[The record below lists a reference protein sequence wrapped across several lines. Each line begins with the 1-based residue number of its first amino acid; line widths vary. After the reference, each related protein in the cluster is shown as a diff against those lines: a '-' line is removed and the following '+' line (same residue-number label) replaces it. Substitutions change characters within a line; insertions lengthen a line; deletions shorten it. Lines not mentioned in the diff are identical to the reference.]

1 MTVSKNQL
9 VSGATKFARNEIVNK
24 IPDKNFKM
32 VISMLVNLLE
42 VKPELADEFLEPM
55 ADKDGMYDIELLE
68 MVLCKTMDEFGD
80 FPIVIP
86 EPKNPAL
93 KLMFPAEKE
102 LRFSSDD
109 VRRLKSYIMGV

>member
-42 VKPELADEFLEPM
+42 VKPELADEFLQPM
-55 ADKDGMYDIELLE
+55 ADKDGMYDMDLLE
-68 MVLCKTMDEFGD
+68 SVLCRTLDEYGD
-80 FPIVIP
+80 FPVII
-86 EPKNPAL
+86 PAI
-93 KLMFPAEKE
+93 KFISPSEKE
-102 LRFSSDD
+102 LRFNSDD
-109 VRRLKSYIMGV
+109 VRKLKSYIMGV

>member
-9 VSGATKFARNEIVNK
+9 INGATKFAKNEIVNK

-55 ADKDGMYDIELLE
+55 ADKDGMYDMDLLE
-68 MVLCKTMDEFGD
+68 NVLCKTLDEYGD
-80 FPIVIP
+80 FPVII
-86 EPKNPAL
+86 PAI
-93 KLMFPAEKE
+93 KFISPSEKE
-102 LRFSSDD
+102 LRFNSDD
-109 VRRLKSYIMGV
+109 VRKLRNYVMGV